1 MNIKN
6 ALCFFILGLLMHTS
20 PAIAQMVSSDVVMSE
35 SSVRA
40 VWLEFMS
47 WVVGTVGISYLT
59 HEGVVRLHS
68 FLLAVIPAKLLRP
81 SEAPLEQ
88 MRFRTNVR
96 VATTY

>member
-20 PAIAQMVSSDVVMSE
+20 PTVAQMLSVNALVGE

-40 VWLEFMS
+40 VWLELMS
-47 WVVGTVGISYLT
+47 WVIGGIGFSFIAYEGTVRAQAHI
-59 HEGVVRLHS
+59 
-68 FLLAVIPAKLLRP
+68 LAVIPARLLRP
-81 SEAPLEQ
+81 SEVPAGQ
-88 MRFRTNVR
+88 MQFRTAVR